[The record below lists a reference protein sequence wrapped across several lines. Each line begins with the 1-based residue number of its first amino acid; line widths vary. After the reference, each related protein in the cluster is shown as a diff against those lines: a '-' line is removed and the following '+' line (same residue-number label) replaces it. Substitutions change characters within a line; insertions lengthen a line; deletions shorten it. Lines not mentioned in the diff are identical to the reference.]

1 MRKKIEQI
9 AESLKGDMVKFLREI
24 IAIPSMG
31 GKEEA
36 VVQRIKTE
44 MEKIGYDKIWIDPL
58 GNLLGIM
65 GTGDRLIALD
75 GHCDTVD
82 VGNPDIWEWHPFE
95 GKYENNTIYG
105 RGASDQKG
113 GLASAIYA
121 GRILK
126 EIGLPAH
133 ISLLVTA
140 SVLEE
145 DFEGLCWQYILKEDN
160 IKPEAVVLTEPS
172 SLTIATGQ
180 RGRLEMKVKTRGISC
195 HGSAPERGEN
205 AIYKIAPLI
214 REIEQ
219 LNGQL
224 ESQSILGKGT
234 VAATDVCST
243 APSLCAVADSATLHL
258 DRRLTMGETMESCVK
273 QIQNLS
279 SVTAVNAG
287 VTVPEYDIKSYT
299 GLVYPAKA
307 YYPMWLMERSH
318 PLVQC
323 AERAY
328 QNQFSK
334 KPQVGVWAFSTNGV
348 ATKGLYDIPTI
359 GFGPGKEE
367 FAHTPFDQIDEND
380 LIRAMEFYAA
390 FVLEYG
396 I

>member
-1 MRKKIEQI
+1 
-9 AESLKGDMVKFLREI
+9 
-24 IAIPSMG
+24 MG

-44 MEKIGYDKIWIDPL
+44 MEKIGYDKVWIDPL

-145 DFEGLCWQYILKEDN
+145 DFEGLCWQYILKESS

-205 AIYKIAPLI
+205 AIYKIAPII

-224 ESQSILGKGT
+224 KSQSILGKGT
-234 VAATDVCST
+234 IAATDVRSS

-258 DRRLTMGETMESCVK
+258 DRRLTEGETMESCVK
-273 QIQNLS
+273 QIENLP
-279 SVTAVNAG
+279 SVAAVNAA
-287 VTVPEYDIKSYT
+287 VTVPGYDIKSYT

-307 YYPMWLMERSH
+307 YYPMWLMERTH